1 MLESRSPG
9 VPTGENLEA
18 QRDDQTQRVLRDD
31 LNRVVL
37 ARNRHHQAQG
47 RNQDH
52 EAHADGQNP
61 TVHTGGQGHL
71 EGHQNRRPLED
82 VQNRIVHAEGRG
94 VHEESQNHH
103 PLEGILVHVR
113 GQGHLK
119 VQGGT
124 QSQQV
129 HEGGRRNLQILE
141 ENLHLEVRVGDR
153 NQPVQLVDDLLPA
166 ARFADAQGLVVQGGE
181 GGVHV
186 GGQNPGVQ

>member
-1 MLESRSPG
+1 MLEGRSPG

-18 QRDDQTQRVLRDD
+18 QRDDQTQRVLQDD

-37 ARNRHHQAQG
+37 TINRHHQAQG

-52 EAHADGQNP
+52 EARADGQNP
-61 TVHTGGQGHL
+61 TVHAGGQGHL
-71 EGHQNRRPLED
+71 EGNRNRRPLED
-82 VQNRIVHAEGRG
+82 VQNRVVHAEGRG

-103 PLEGILVHVR
+103 PLKGILVHIG
-113 GQGHLK
+113 GQGHPNLK

-129 HEGGRRNLQILE
+129 HGGGRRNLQILE
-141 ENLHLEVRVGDR
+141 KNLHLEVRVGDR
-153 NQPVQLVDDLLPA
+153 NQPVQLVDDLLPT

-181 GGVHV
+181 G
-186 GGQNPGVQ
+186 